1 MSNAKKIF
9 FASDFH
15 LGVDGKMTSIERERL
30 IVKWL
35 SEIENEAEEIYL
47 VGDLFDF
54 WFEYKRAIPKGF
66 TRLLGKIASI
76 TDKGIPV
83 HVFIG
88 NHDMWMFDYLPK
100 EIGVTLHRK
109 EIEKEYSGKKF
120 LIGHGDG
127 LGPGDKGYKFIKKV
141 FRNRFCQW
149 SFARLH
155 PNFGIG
161 LANYFSRKSRNKTK
175 HDNVYLGDDKEF
187 LVQYCEEVLTKKQ
200 IDYFI
205 FGHRHLPIDMK
216 VKNSQYINLG
226 DWIEYFTYAVFDGEK
241 LEMKRYN
248 KEKN

>member
-15 LGVDGKMTSIERERL
+15 LGVDGKMTSIEREKL

-35 SEIENEAEEIYL
+35 TEIENEAEEIYL

-54 WFEYKRAIPKGF
+54 WFEYKRAIPKGY

-109 EIEKEYSGKKF
+109 EIEKEYNGKKF
-120 LIGHGDG
+120 IIGHGDG
-127 LGPGDKGYKFIKKV
+127 LGPGDNGYKFIKKV

-149 SFARLH
+149 MFARLH

-187 LVQYCEEVLTKKQ
+187 LVQYCAEILSKKQ
-200 IDYFI
+200 VDFFI

-216 VKNSQYINLG
+216 VKNSHYINLG
-226 DWIEYFTYAVFDGEK
+226 DWIEYFTYAVFDGKK
-241 LEMKRYN
+241 LELKKYHQLN
-248 KEKN
+248 